1 MNKVIKD
8 QLSKVR
14 SVKLDYDNNTT
25 ELYIPKTVEVIPT
38 ALNQGDVYIIELED
52 FILNPLAN
60 STLASNWNAGKVPK
74 YKQYKVEFLEKIGT
88 MYKFNG
94 IALNNGQEI
103 YTENWYGWFPENSFK
118 VISLQ

>member
-38 ALNQGDVYIIELED
+38 ALNQGDVYIIKLED

-60 STLASNWNAGKVPK
+60 STLASN
-74 YKQYKVEFLEKIGT
+74 
-88 MYKFNG
+88 
-94 IALNNGQEI
+94 
-103 YTENWYGWFPENSFK
+103 
-118 VISLQ
+118 

>member
-14 SVKLDYDNNTT
+14 SVKLDYDNSTT

-52 FILNPLAN
+52 FILNPLVN
-60 STLASNWNAGKVPK
+60 STLASN
-74 YKQYKVEFLEKIGT
+74 
-88 MYKFNG
+88 
-94 IALNNGQEI
+94 
-103 YTENWYGWFPENSFK
+103 
-118 VISLQ
+118 